1 MTQKDKVTIR
11 VEATIHAP
19 LEHVWKLW
27 TTPEHI
33 KIWNTASEDWHT
45 TEAEVD
51 LREGG
56 RFSSRMEARDGSIGF
71 DFWGIY
77 DKVVKNKLLSI
88 SLGDGRK
95 MSVDFV
101 ASENATQVVEVFE
114 AEVEN
119 SIDLQR
125 QGWQTILDNFKKYA
139 ENL

>member
-1 MTQKDKVTIR
+1 MAQKDKVTIR
-11 VEATIHAP
+11 VEATIQAP
-19 LEHVWKLW
+19 LDQVWKLW
-27 TTPEHI
+27 TTLEHI
-33 KIWNTASEDWHT
+33 KNWNTASEDWHT
-45 TEAEVD
+45 IEAEVD

-56 RFSSRMEARDGSIGF
+56 RFSSRMEARDGSMGF

-77 DKVVKNKLLSI
+77 DQVEKNKLLSI

-101 ASENATQVVEVFE
+101 AADNATKVVEVFE
-114 AEVEN
+114 AEDEN

-125 QGWQTILDNFKKYA
+125 QGWQAILDNFKKYA